1 MSEQKNNSLNEES
14 TNFTIEEEQ
23 IKLQEVLSKTTTS
36 KKKEYLGNISKYV
49 NIVGNDKMESKLEN
63 DSHFEINN
71 PFGQKYLDINTSSE
85 LEDVLNFDNLPNS
98 TYNWLDD
105 SIVIEIPLEDQNQ
118 NSAENAQDS
127 TSEENQNSFLK
138 IKKKRVVIENI
149 YTRRDNGL
157 REVLR
162 YFFNH
167 YLVGLIIKI
176 KKESGLILYFSNFPE
191 KFIFYAYAKKNFYLL
206 DYTFEQLLKE
216 KELYKDKDPYDYYSI
231 NIKVIEALESDE
243 YIDILK
249 KSGYDKYLKMTYRN
263 LFEKFLKSD
272 EYKNHIADL
281 INKKEEIKA
290 KRFKHFAE
298 TFLPKRK
305 LKAKCNY

>member
-1 MSEQKNNSLNEES
+1 MSEQKDNSLNEES
-14 TNFTIEEEQ
+14 TYFTIEEEQ
-23 IKLQEVLSKTTTS
+23 IKLQEVLYKTTTS
-36 KKKEYLGNISKYV
+36 KKKEEYLEHISKFV
-49 NIVGNDKMESKLEN
+49 NVVGVDKMESKIEN

-71 PFGQKYLDINTSSE
+71 PFGLKNLDINTSSE
-85 LEDVLNFDNLPNS
+85 LEDVLNFDNIPNTS
-98 TYNWLDD
+98 YNWLND
-105 SIVIEIPLEDQNQ
+105 SIVIEIPLNQ
-118 NSAENAQDS
+118 NSAENAQGS

-138 IKKKRVVIENI
+138 IKKKRVLIENI

-176 KKESGLILYFSNFPE
+176 KKECGLILYFCNFPE